1 MVSVVAAVPCTAM
14 SASGSGQTGSML
26 GATVRPGSLE
36 CGPLWHCHL
45 YVWAPVALPPTH
57 AHLCILAFPCPA
69 VGTAAIATFGYKGA
83 KDAKLPITVGP
94 QTSGARMMHGAG
106 GWGSRGGS

>member
-1 MVSVVAAVPCTAM
+1 M
-14 SASGSGQTGSML
+14 

-36 CGPLWHCHL
+36 CGPL
-45 YVWAPVALPPTH
+45 ALPPIR
-57 AHLCILAFPCPA
+57 ASVLFILAFPCPA

-94 QTSGARMMHGAG
+94 QTSGARMIDGAG
-106 GWGSRGGS
+106 GWGSRVKVSG